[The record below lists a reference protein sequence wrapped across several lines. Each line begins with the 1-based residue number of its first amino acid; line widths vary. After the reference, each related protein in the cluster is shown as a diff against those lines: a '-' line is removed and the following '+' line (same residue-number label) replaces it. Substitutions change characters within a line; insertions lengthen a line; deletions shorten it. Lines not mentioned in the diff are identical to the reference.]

1 MARLSY
7 SSPFRHRSDPP
18 DIPEII
24 KPKTLMKAV
33 NDPITRRRKK
43 QRTAE
48 EQCLTEEA
56 KAERPIPAVRKGWY
70 TDDEKLNAC
79 AVYAAVGN
87 ITEVSRLT
95 GINAL
100 TLRDWTGTEWW
111 GEVLRKIRFQLN
123 DQLDSKMTKIID
135 KALDSVMERITDGD
149 YYVDKKT
156 GKVKQIPM
164 KGRDLAVVSTT
175 ILDKRQL
182 IRGEPTNISAKQ
194 SNADTRLEA
203 LAEEFAKFVK
213 ARTIEVST
221 TTVESEPALAGDG
234 EMRAPNEP
242 VQESGTET
250 TTGSDPEDRGEVAPE
265 ASSK

>member
-7 SSPFRHRSDPP
+7 SSPFRHQSDPP
-18 DIPEII
+18 DIPDTI
-24 KPKTLMKAV
+24 KPKLIYKAV
-33 NDPITRRRKK
+33 NDPMTRRRKK
-43 QRTAE
+43 QKTAE

-56 KAERPIPAVRKGWY
+56 KAERPIPAIRKGWY
-70 TDDEKLNAC
+70 SDDEKLNAC
-79 AVYAAVGN
+79 ATYAAVGS
-87 ITEVSRLT
+87 IPEVSRLT
-95 GINAL
+95 GISAL
-100 TLRDWTGTEWW
+100 TLRDWSGTEWW

-135 KALDSVMERITDGD
+135 KALDGVMERINDGD

-194 SNADTRLEA
+194 SNAENRLDA
-203 LAEEFAKFVK
+203 LKEEFAKFVK
-213 ARTIEVST
+213 ARTIEIT
-221 TTVESEPALAGDG
+221 KDKDESIQEAGDG
-234 EMRAPNEP
+234 ST
-242 VQESGTET
+242 VLTI
-250 TTGSDPEDRGEVAPE
+250 PEGGGEVAPE
-265 ASSK
+265 TDPK